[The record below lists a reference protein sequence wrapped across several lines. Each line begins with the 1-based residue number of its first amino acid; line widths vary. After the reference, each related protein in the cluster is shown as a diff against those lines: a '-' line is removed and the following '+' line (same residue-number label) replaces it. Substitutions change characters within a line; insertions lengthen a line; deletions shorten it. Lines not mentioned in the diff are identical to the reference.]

1 MEALWAGCEPGGA
14 GMTGREVLAAL
25 AGRDLAYTTV
35 MTVLDR
41 LAGKRMALRERD
53 GQAWRY
59 RPAAPREAYV
69 AQLMLE
75 ALDLAEP
82 AGQAGQA
89 GQAGIGPAGD
99 GRGGDGRGGDGRG
112 GRGAALVRFAR
123 SVTGEDAELLRQALI
138 EQARRTSDAGP
149 GS

>member
-89 GQAGIGPAGD
+89 GIGPA
-99 GRGGDGRGGDGRG
+99 GDGRG

>member
-82 AGQAGQA
+82 TSGQ
-89 GQAGIGPAGD
+89 D
-99 GRGGDGRGGDGRG
+99 RS
-112 GRGAALVRFAR
+112 GRGAALIRFAR
-123 SVTGEDAELLRQALI
+123 SVTGADAELLRRALT
-138 EQARRTSDAGP
+138 EQARQADP
-149 GS
+149 GSKE

>member
-1 MEALWAGCEPGGA
+1 MEVLWARYDPGTGGA
-14 GMTGREVLAAL
+14 GLTGREVLAAL
-25 AGRDLAYTTV
+25 DGRALAYTTV

-41 LAGKRMALRERD
+41 LAGKRMVLRERD

-82 AGQAGQA
+82 TAAGQ
-89 GQAGIGPAGD
+89 D
-99 GRGGDGRGGDGRG
+99 RS
-112 GRGAALVRFAR
+112 GRGAALIRFAR
-123 SVTGEDAELLRQALI
+123 SVTGEDAELLRQALT
-138 EQARRTSDAGP
+138 EQARRADPGP
-149 GS
+149 GR